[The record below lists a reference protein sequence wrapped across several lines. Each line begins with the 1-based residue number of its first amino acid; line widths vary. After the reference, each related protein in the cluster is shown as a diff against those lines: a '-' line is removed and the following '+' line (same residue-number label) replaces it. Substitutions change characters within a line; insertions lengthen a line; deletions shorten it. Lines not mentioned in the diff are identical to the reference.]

1 MLEKLPMRF
10 GKESCTARW
19 KSAWDKLGGTL
30 VPLAIFAQLSVYEI
44 KALSKAIGRY
54 RRRPKA
60 GLKQRKQQIVQ
71 LVQGLTPS
79 LYPESVFKTTD
90 GRLLKTYAQMVP
102 ACTSDFVVTVITT
115 CLILYLST

>member
-44 KALSKAIGRY
+44 KALSKAVGRY

-71 LVQGLTPS
+71 PVQGLTPS
-79 LYPESVFKTTD
+79 LILCAGGTGSPQK
-90 GRLLKTYAQMVP
+90 LLR
-102 ACTSDFVVTVITT
+102 SITN
-115 CLILYLST
+115 Y